1 MNYKFL
7 TKTTVAM
14 IDDEGK
20 SRISCSI
27 DHPPFVEWLDA
38 GNTPLPADPPPPVNP
53 LDAAEAHIAA
63 HFSTP
68 RLLQM
73 KVWWDTFPHADVPKL
88 AAVYDWT
95 NAITI
100 QAAQGQTNFAQP
112 PHTFEELV
120 AEAMEQLGVQ

>member
-1 MNYKFL
+1 MSYRL
-7 TKTTVAM
+7 TTGWPQHIETGA
-14 IDDEGK
+14 
-20 SRISCSI
+20 
-27 DHPPFVEWLDA
+27 FVNPASNADYLQWIAA
-38 GNTPLPADPPPPVNP
+38 GNTPEPSESAPVNP
-53 LDAAEAHIAA
+53 FYLAEAHVGS
-63 HFSTP
+63 HFTTP

-73 KVWWDTFPHADVPKL
+73 KIWWDTFPHADVPKL